1 MTSFPV
7 ITIKIAITPLLN
19 YVTKTRVSIYFLMF
33 QSLSIKKLYLSDNYV
48 TGNKVFLFTKYKSR
62 QPEPKSQLRLV
73 GLKNYGASAKLWQ
86 NSGRWSSGTQL

>member
-73 GLKNYGASAKLWQ
+73 GLKNAGAPAKLWP
-86 NSGRWSSGTQL
+86 SAHRLVYM

>member
-48 TGNKVFLFTKYKSR
+48 TGIPVRANNTSCILYKWD
-62 QPEPKSQLRLV
+62 EI
-73 GLKNYGASAKLWQ
+73 NYIIPFNVQKRPVPLSLM
-86 NSGRWSSGTQL
+86 